1 MFQVAIFM
9 EFAALPQANAFVMPG
24 LVPGIHEFLQL
35 LRTRKTDGRDGP
47 GHDGV
52 EL

>member
-1 MFQVAIFM
+1 M
-9 EFAALPQANAFVMPG
+9 ELAALPQANAFVMPG